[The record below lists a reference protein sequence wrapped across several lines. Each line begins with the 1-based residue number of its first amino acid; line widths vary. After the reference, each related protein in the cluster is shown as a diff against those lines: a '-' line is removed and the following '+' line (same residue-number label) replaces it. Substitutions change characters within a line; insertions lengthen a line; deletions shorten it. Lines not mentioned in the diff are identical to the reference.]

1 MDPVNHQILV
11 VRSSFLTIY
20 HINSYKIKI
29 DIYKVFCL
37 YMIRAVC
44 RDYGFDCD
52 YVIEGSM
59 EKVVQEFGKHTTEKH
74 GIEYSE
80 ETLTKFMLNNTS

>member
-11 VRSSFLTIY
+11 VWPSFLTIY
-20 HINSYKIKI
+20 YRNSYKIKI
-29 DIYKVFCL
+29 DIYKIIWLV
-37 YMIRAVC
+37 MVRAVC

-52 YVIEGSM
+52 YVIEGSI

-80 ETLTKFMLNNTS
+80 ETLTKFMLNNAS